1 MTSTEASTETSTAT
15 VEGYR
20 PPQPERAAGLLARL
34 SDVWTEFEARLA
46 EVPILRALDAGDV
59 TVADYQRLLH
69 NLRQQVVD
77 GSLWIARAASNFDM
91 DHFDLRSA
99 AISHALE
106 EHRDHLLLERD
117 YVAVGGS
124 LEALRAGRKN
134 LGSQALS
141 GYMFHEA
148 SRPNPVGCL
157 GAMFII
163 EGLGAQKAGVWARRF
178 QEVLG
183 LADNQV
189 HFMAYHQDA
198 DAEHTG
204 TLDAILTS
212 DRIDDDAADA
222 IVTCARVVARLY
234 VMQLTEL
241 DEI

>member
-1 MTSTEASTETSTAT
+1 MSSTET

-20 PPQPERAAGLLARL
+20 PPTPDQTSLLARL
-34 SDVWTEFEARLA
+34 ADVWTEFESLL
-46 EVPILRALDAGDV
+46 EDVPILRSLAAGEV
-59 TVADYQRLLH
+59 SVADYQCLLH

-91 DHFDLRSA
+91 DHFELRSA

-124 LEALRAGRKN
+124 LEQLRSGRKN
-134 LGSQALS
+134 IGSQALS
-141 GYMFHEA
+141 GYLFHQA
-148 SRPNPVGCL
+148 SQPNPIGLL

-163 EGLGAQKAGVWARRF
+163 EGLGAQKALAWAERF

-189 HFMAYHQDA
+189 HFMRYHQEA

-204 TLDAILTS
+204 KLDAILTS
-212 DRIDDDAADA
+212 DAVDGAAADA
-222 IVTCARVVARLY
+222 IVSCARVVARLY

-241 DEI
+241 DQI